1 MTALPPTPILPTTV
15 TDTLTAAGL
24 PVEHVLEVASRTLA
38 EDLAWGPDVTTE
50 ATLTSPTSAERA
62 RNERVE
68 ATSTTTPTGTADV
81 VARRAGTLA
90 GVPVAAAVA
99 YTLAAQQGVA
109 IEVDLVAADGDRVGP
124 GDVALTVS
132 GPLHCLLTA
141 ERSLLNLLGQLSGV
155 ATATAAWSDALAG
168 SPTRVRDT
176 RKTVPGLRL
185 LQKYAVRCGG
195 GVNHR
200 MGLGDAA
207 LIKDNH
213 VAAAGSVAAA
223 YAAVRRYDPHI
234 PVEVECDTLAQVRE
248 AIDAG
253 ADLVL
258 LDNMS
263 FDQLTEAVAL
273 CRPAGVRTEASGG
286 LELADAAAVGATGV
300 DYVAVG
306 ALTHSAPVLDLGL
319 DLRSS
324 SS

>member
-1 MTALPPTPILPTTV
+1 MTALPLTPILPTTV
-15 TDTLTAAGL
+15 TDALTTAGL

-38 EDLAWGPDVTTE
+38 EDLSWGPDVTSE
-50 ATLTSPTSAERA
+50 ATLSSPKSAERA

-68 ATSTTTPTGTADV
+68 ATPTGTADV
-81 VARRAGTLA
+81 VARRSGTLA

-99 YTLAAQQGVA
+99 YTLAAQQGVDL
-109 IEVDLVAADGDRVGP
+109 EVELVAADGDRIGP
-124 GDVALTVS
+124 GGVALIIT
-132 GPLHCLLTA
+132 GPLRCLLTA
-141 ERSLLNLLGQLSGV
+141 ERSLLNLLGQLSGT
-155 ATATAAWSDALAG
+155 ATATAAWVDALAG
-168 SPTRVRDT
+168 TPTRVRDT

-223 YAAVRRYDPHI
+223 FAAVRRHDAQI

-253 ADLVL
+253 AELVL

-263 FDQLTEAVAL
+263 FDELADAVAL

-319 DLRSS
+319 DLR
-324 SS
+324 